1 MKNQEKKDRL
11 QVLKERLNTEEIL
24 GDKERVAKKV
34 GIGLQTVYRVLDQ
47 KKYADLKT
55 VKRQAIVNE
64 FLKML
69 NTRKEEEA
77 KLDAELIGK

>member
-1 MKNQEKKDRL
+1 MEKKDRL
-11 QVLKERLNTEEIL
+11 QVLKERLKTEEIL

-34 GIGLQTVYRVLDQ
+34 GIGLQTIYRVLDQ

-64 FLKML
+64 FLKLL
-69 NTRKEEEA
+69 NARKEEEA
-77 KLDAELIGK
+77 KLDAELIR